1 MILLGFYTGFRVHTL
16 NFPTCSSLG
25 KICPSSGCI
34 RSHLLRFGE
43 LVASLE
49 ARLFSLVQC
58 LNNLAKRQGE
68 VISTEPRI
76 NDRIRVPE
84 VRLIGYDGEQ
94 LGVTAIDKALKLSEE
109 IGLDLVEISPDANP
123 PVCKIM
129 DFGKYKYEIA
139 QKAREAR
146 QNQTHI
152 VVKEM
157 RLRPNIEP
165 HDYETKRN
173 HIERFL
179 LGGDKVKVT
188 IQFRG
193 REQSRPEMGYRLLQ
207 KLAEELAEVS
217 LVEFAPKQEGRNM
230 TMVLGPAKKPGSAK
244 KAAPKAPA
252 VQK

>member
-1 MILLGFYTGFRVHTL
+1 M
-16 NFPTCSSLG
+16 
-25 KICPSSGCI
+25 
-34 RSHLLRFGE
+34 
-43 LVASLE
+43 A
-49 ARLFSLVQC
+49 
-58 LNNLAKRQGE
+58 
-68 VISTEPRI
+68 
-76 NDRIRVPE
+76 D
-84 VRLIGYDGEQ
+84 
-94 LGVTAIDKALKLSEE
+94 E

-152 VVKEM
+152 IVKEM
-157 RLRPNIEP
+157 RLRPKIEP

-173 HIERFL
+173 HIEKFL

-207 KLAEELAEVS
+207 KLAEELAEIAV
-217 LVEFAPKQEGRNM
+217 VEFAPKQEGRNM
-230 TMVLGPAKKPGSAK
+230 TMVLGPAKKASTSK
-244 KAAPKAPA
+244 KSAPKDS
-252 VQK
+252 VV